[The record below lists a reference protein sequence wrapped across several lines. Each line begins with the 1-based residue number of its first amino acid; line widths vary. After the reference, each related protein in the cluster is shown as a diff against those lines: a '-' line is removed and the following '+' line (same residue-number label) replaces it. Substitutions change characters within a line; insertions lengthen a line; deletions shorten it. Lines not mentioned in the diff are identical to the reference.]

1 MSEVL
6 VTGATGTTGSRVAA
20 LLSDRGATVR
30 MATRTPNRA
39 AHVRFEWGETG
50 TYGPALGGAV
60 SAVYLIAPVG
70 VAEPAAVVRPFLD
83 EAVAHGVRRVVLL
96 GSSAV
101 PAAAEG
107 MGALYDLVRESVP
120 EWAVLRPSWFM
131 QNFTGDHLVARGVRA
146 GEIATATGDGRV
158 PFVDAGDIAAVAGHA
173 LLDPVPHNCEH
184 ILTGPAALSYAEA
197 AAIVSARIGRSVV
210 HRHLSTGELRTR
222 IVEFGIPE
230 EFAGMLAALDDDIR
244 GGAEDRVT
252 DTVEQV
258 TGRPARAFAAFV
270 EREMS

>member
-1 MSEVL
+1 MPEVL

-20 LLSDRGATVR
+20 CLSDRGATVR
-30 MATRTPNRA
+30 MATRTPDRA
-39 AHVRFEWGETG
+39 AHVRFEWAENG
-50 TYGPALGGAV
+50 TYATALAGV
-60 SAVYLIAPVG
+60 SAIYLIAPVG
-70 VAEPAAVVRPFLD
+70 VSEPAALVRAFLD
-83 EAVAHGVRRVVLL
+83 EAVAQGVRRVVLL

-101 PAAAEG
+101 PAAADG
-107 MGALYDLVRESVP
+107 MGALYSLVRETVP

-131 QNFTGDHLVARGVRA
+131 QNFTGDHLVARGVHT
-146 GEIATATGDGRV
+146 GEIVTATGAGRV

-173 LLDPVPHNCEH
+173 LLDPTPHNCEH

-197 AAIVSARIGRSVV
+197 AAIVGARIGRSVV
-210 HRHLSTGELRTR
+210 HRHLSAAELRSR

-230 EFAGMLAALDDDIR
+230 DFAAVLAALDDDIR

-258 TGRPARAFAAFV
+258 TGRPPSSFAAFV